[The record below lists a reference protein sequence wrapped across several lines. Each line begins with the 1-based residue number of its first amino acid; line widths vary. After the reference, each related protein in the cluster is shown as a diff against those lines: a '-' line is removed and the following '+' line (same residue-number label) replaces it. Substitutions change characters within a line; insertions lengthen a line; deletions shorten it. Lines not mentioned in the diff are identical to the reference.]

1 MTSTFPKHG
10 RFSAFR
16 SAAAE
21 ADDGASL
28 RAREDRPGAVET
40 THLERRVLAHER
52 ILQSLISHLA
62 EADPEVLSRLK
73 RAFGKGHNLGDYE
86 QDFTS
91 TEHYGDHFIRA
102 IEAMT
107 GRDDGPGAPFRPN
120 AHDGGK
126 R

>member
-1 MTSTFPKHG
+1 MQMTSTFPKHG

-16 SAAAE
+16 SAVAE

-62 EADPEVLSRLK
+62 EADPVVLSRLK
-73 RAFGKGHNLGDYE
+73 LSFGNGHNLGDYE
-86 QDFTS
+86 QDYTS
-91 TEHYGDHFIRA
+91 TEHYGDDFIRA
-102 IEAMT
+102 IEALI
-107 GRDDGPGAPFRPN
+107 GRNGGRPFQATANGDQP
-120 AHDGGK
+120 
-126 R
+126 